1 MTDRL
6 PSENIIYTN
15 GLTKQFDGVT
25 AVNNLSLEI
34 PPGVIFGFI
43 GPSGCGKTTSVRLL
57 LGVYK
62 PDSGDVQVLGH
73 RPDKFSHRERAKIG
87 YMPQQFIL
95 YPELTVWENMNFAAS
110 LYGFPLRRKERL
122 HELLELVELIGHE
135 GKKVRN
141 LSGGMK
147 SRLGLATSI
156 IHRPQLLFLDEPTT
170 GIDPVLRRKFWDYF
184 QQLKRDDRTLFV
196 TTQYVGEAAYC
207 DYVGVMMDGRLLM
220 VETPEGL
227 RRRAL
232 GGEVIHLNLANYLT
246 DEKLAHLR
254 RQPFIG
260 HGRIRNLPG
269 KILEIIVD
277 DDAGTI
283 LPKLLEYAQEQHF
296 EVVSAEEYVPPFDD
310 IFVRIIEQE
319 GNQQKETPHA

>member
-1 MTDRL
+1 
-6 PSENIIYTN
+6 
-15 GLTKQFDGVT
+15 
-25 AVNNLSLEI
+25 
-34 PPGVIFGFI
+34 
-43 GPSGCGKTTSVRLL
+43 
-57 LGVYK
+57 
-62 PDSGDVQVLGH
+62 
-73 RPDKFSHRERAKIG
+73 
-87 YMPQQFIL
+87 
-95 YPELTVWENMNFAAS
+95 LTVWENMNFAAS

-246 DEKLAHLR
+246 
-254 RQPFIG
+254 
-260 HGRIRNLPG
+260 
-269 KILEIIVD
+269 
-277 DDAGTI
+277 
-283 LPKLLEYAQEQHF
+283 
-296 EVVSAEEYVPPFDD
+296 
-310 IFVRIIEQE
+310 
-319 GNQQKETPHA
+319 